1 MNTQELLETIKKE
14 TEEVKTLN
22 ELNDLKVKY
31 MGKKGII
38 SELNA
43 KIKEIP
49 NEEKKAF

>member
-31 MGKKGII
+31 MGKK
-38 SELNA
+38 EWTQKWL
-43 KIKEIP
+43 
-49 NEEKKAF
+49 